1 MFQAMDAQSLIV
13 LYFDILIVKEV
24 AGGRMYGRKEEDWE
38 EEQRRRSA
46 PAQCWLWRWQVWWV
60 GNHSHLI
67 FTRYLFYGIQDL
79 VFTYHKGKL
88 ECRIF
93 KSLL

>member
-13 LYFDILIVKEV
+13 LYFDILILKEV
-24 AGGRMYGRKEEDWE
+24 AGGRMCGRKHEEDWE

-60 GNHSHLI
+60 GKPFSFDFHQISFHILWDPGPGV
-67 FTRYLFYGIQDL
+67 YL
-79 VFTYHKGKL
+79 
-88 ECRIF
+88 
-93 KSLL
+93 SLREAGMSDF

>member
-60 GNHSHLI
+60 GKPFSFDFHQISFHILWDPGPGV
-67 FTRYLFYGIQDL
+67 YLSQREAGMSDF
-79 VFTYHKGKL
+79 
-88 ECRIF
+88 
-93 KSLL
+93 